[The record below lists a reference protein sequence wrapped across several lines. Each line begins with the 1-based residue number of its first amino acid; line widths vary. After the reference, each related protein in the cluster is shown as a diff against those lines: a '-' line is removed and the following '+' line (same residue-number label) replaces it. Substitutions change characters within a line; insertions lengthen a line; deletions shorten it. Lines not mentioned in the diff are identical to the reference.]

1 MASPCA
7 TWYPTMAKHNEANG
21 ENNQDGPD
29 YNFNW
34 NCGAE
39 GPTRKKGVLDLRDR
53 QMKNAF
59 ALVLLA
65 QGTPCIWQAMNFNSP
80 EGEQ

>member
-7 TWYPTMAKHNEANG
+7 TWYPTMASNNEANG

-29 YNFNW
+29 YNFKF
-34 NCGAE
+34 GTA
-39 GPTRKKGVLDLRDR
+39 GQKAYKKKGVLELRDR

-65 QGTPCIWQAMNFNSP
+65 QGALHS
-80 EGEQ
+80 GRR